1 MNGVNKDEIWFEK
14 NRHLKYEKVSEG
26 FAEAAGEDSP
36 SAIIGKTDED
46 LCWRGSGN
54 DCETSDLK
62 VQKFFNIQ
70 TYEWVNTSS
79 GWNELIVGKHSDDRG
94 RVKGNIKIVES
105 IASGLLNEYQR
116 HQTILVPSIRKE
128 LCEKD
133 LITIAFIIGAIP
145 KKVAASKMHITE
157 NGVYKRMERLMKLFY
172 AKSKHELVIEMN
184 RLGLT
189 SVVYALLTH
198 KLL

>member
-1 MNGVNKDEIWFEK
+1 MSGNDKDEIWFEK
-14 NRHLKYEKVSEG
+14 NRHLKYEKVSEA

-36 SAIIGKTDED
+36 TAIIGKTDED
-46 LCWRGSGN
+46 LFWRGSGN
-54 DCETSDLK
+54 DCEASDLK
-62 VQKFFNIQ
+62 VQSFLNLE
-70 TYEWVNTSS
+70 TSEWVKTTE
-79 GWNELIVGKHSDDRG
+79 GWNQLIVGKHSDDRG
-94 RVKGNIKIVES
+94 RVKGNIKVVES

-116 HQTILVPSIRKE
+116 HQTILVTSIRKE

-157 NGVYKRMERLMKLFY
+157 NGVYKRMERLMKMFY
-172 AKSKHELVIEMN
+172 AKNKHELVIEMS